1 MVNSYRSNGGNRKAF
16 GGNAPT
22 VANEV
27 PAFKMAYALAL
38 KVVKIC
44 EHLRSEK
51 REYVLSKQLLRSG
64 TSAGANLAESGG
76 AVSGADLSNK
86 IAIAYKEC
94 QETKYWVN
102 LLVDSGYL
110 SKASGAEIIASADE
124 VARILYASMRT
135 LRRKQSLPTDTDNIP
150 ARRGRLPINTE
161 YTD

>member
-1 MVNSYRSNGGNRKAF
+1 MASGNRLVGGHRRGVAGGEPAVANGGA
-16 GGNAPT
+16 
-22 VANEV
+22 
-27 PAFKMAYALAL
+27 AFKLAYAMAL
-38 KVVKIC
+38 EVVKIC

-51 REYVLSKQLLRSG
+51 REYVLSRQLLRSG

-94 QETKYWVN
+94 QETKYWAT

-110 SKASGAEIIASADE
+110 AGASGAEIIASADE

-135 LRRKQSLPTDTDNIP
+135 LRHQK
-150 ARRGRLPINTE
+150 
-161 YTD
+161 

>member
-1 MVNSYRSNGGNRKAF
+1 MVNSYGSNGGNRR
-16 GGNAPT
+16 GISGNGPA
-22 VANEV
+22 VAKEG
-27 PAFKMAYALAL
+27 PAFKLAYVLAL
-38 KVVKIC
+38 KVVKVC
-44 EHLRSEK
+44 EYLRSEK

-76 AVSGADLSNK
+76 AVSRSDLSNK

-110 SKASGAEIIASADE
+110 SSASGAEIIASADE

-135 LRRKQSLPTDTDNIP
+135 MRRQKHSGSTDTDN
-150 ARRGRLPINTE
+150 
-161 YTD
+161 TDQY